1 MQQNEISSN
10 TQDVERISFFGYQSF
25 IFTLV
30 RALTISIGS
39 YLMFKISQVDTH
51 ISTLVGF
58 LIALIPFA
66 MFMTISKNKD
76 NLDILDLN
84 TKLFGKFFG
93 NILNIILNIV
103 FAFLGTLIL
112 DVITQYVDIQYIPDT
127 SSIYVKILIMMPVIY
142 AATKNIAT
150 IARISQI
157 VLFINL
163 GIFVLSLFG
172 LVSEFSYYNLLP
184 VFSMDVKSI
193 LHSSL
198 IFALSISTPIFLMT
212 IIPQNKV
219 VKKEYSKKK
228 VLAFFAVSVFSLAIV
243 IITTILI
250 LGIDVINIYRYPI
263 YMALRQ
269 FSIFTIIERL
279 ERFLSLQFLADV
291 IIYLIL
297 TVHFVSIGLKKL
309 IKINKKENYFSIFVG
324 IVILLLAIFI
334 FKDTVMVNKLIEK
347 YYMYILLLGIL
358 LPMTITYIGVM
369 VDNVKNKLNSL
380 KTNSNV

>member
-1 MQQNEISSN
+1 MQQSEISN
-10 TQDVERISFFGYQSF
+10 VPQDIERISFFGYQSF

-51 ISTLVGF
+51 ISTLIGF

-76 NLDILDLN
+76 KLDILDLN

-93 NILNIILNIV
+93 NILNMILNVV
-103 FAFLGTLIL
+103 FAFLGILIL
-112 DVITQYVDIQYIPDT
+112 DVITQYIDIQYIPDT

-150 IARISQI
+150 IARISQM

-184 VFSMDVKSI
+184 VFSMDIKSV

-228 VLAFFAVSVFSLAIV
+228 VLTFFTLSVLSLAIV
-243 IITTILI
+243 IVTTILI

-291 IIYLIL
+291 MIYLIL
-297 TVHFVSIGLKKL
+297 TVYFVSVGLKRV
-309 IKINKKENYFSIFVG
+309 IKIKKKENYFSIFVG

-334 FKDTVMVNKLIEK
+334 FKDTVMVNKLIED
-347 YYMYILLLGIL
+347 YYMYILLFGIL
-358 LPMTITYIGVM
+358 VPVSITYIGVL
-369 VDNVKNKLNSL
+369 VDNVKSKLSNKEYKS
-380 KTNSNV
+380 T

>member
-1 MQQNEISSN
+1 MQQSEISN
-10 TQDVERISFFGYQSF
+10 VPQDIERISFFGYQSF

-51 ISTLVGF
+51 ISTLIGF

-76 NLDILDLN
+76 KLDILDLN
-84 TKLFGKFFG
+84 TKLFGKLFG
-93 NILNIILNIV
+93 NILNIILNVV
-103 FAFLGTLIL
+103 FLFLGALIL
-112 DVITQYVDIQYIPDT
+112 YVITQYIDIQYIPDT

-150 IARISQI
+150 IARISQM

-184 VFSMDVKSI
+184 VFSMDIKSV

-228 VLAFFAVSVFSLAIV
+228 VLTFFTLSVLSLAIV
-243 IITTILI
+243 IVTTILI

-291 IIYLIL
+291 MIYLIL
-297 TVHFVSIGLKKL
+297 TVYFVSVGLKRV
-309 IKINKKENYFSIFVG
+309 IKIKKKENYFSIFVG

-334 FKDTVMVNKLIEK
+334 FKDTVMVNKLIED
-347 YYMYILLLGIL
+347 YYMYILLFGIL
-358 LPMTITYIGVM
+358 VPVSITYIGVL
-369 VDNVKNKLNSL
+369 VDNVKSKLSNKEYKS
-380 KTNSNV
+380 T